1 MVLYNLET
9 MRPDGTFITNR
20 LVVYKIDSSTFEQY
34 ISPYANKCTLYPSDK
49 GYDYEQGTVTSDVFI
64 TEDIVKVDWDNDY
77 ADFSG
82 SCNIEIPYNLD
93 CFEYLHRGAYT
104 ELYVN
109 RFPYG
114 TDVKYLRQLDAEN
127 YQKNNELSK
136 KDAEEFNKQNK
147 ENIGRTELFH
157 PLYNFYIE
165 QSFKG
170 FITDITYDELTI
182 KLTLQNYGALLEEKA
197 SMSFTDNY
205 RSNILYEVIHTAGL
219 IPNMDLDGL
228 PDEVI
233 SWSSS
238 PQSNNDTGNDGNAI
252 TGDDCT
258 PTQTM
263 SCLNGCS
270 SSNKYGSGHNFDDCY
285 TKGYAVADTEYYKW
299 ARQFSSGEEMLRNLR
314 KIWSYHHPLYY
325 NNRTCPQALFNTTHF
340 SSNCYDAARM
350 VKVLC
355 DSIGYPC
362 VVVTGNAYGYGHGWN
377 VIKKDG
383 QWLSFDLCF
392 GIHANASSSTN
403 MSMIF

>member
-1 MVLYNLET
+1 
-9 MRPDGTFITNR
+9 MRPDGTVINNR
-20 LVVYKIDSSTFEQY
+20 LVVYKIDTSTYEQY
-34 ISPYANKCTLYPSDK
+34 ISPYADKCTLYPSDK
-49 GYDYEQGTVTSDVFI
+49 GYEYEQGTVTNDTFI
-64 TEDIVKVDWDNDY
+64 TEDIMKIDWDNDY
-77 ADFSG
+77 TDFSG
-82 SCNIEIPYNLD
+82 SCNIEIPYKPD
-93 CFEYLHRGAYT
+93 CLEYLHRGAYT

-109 RFPYG
+109 RFPYD
-114 TDVKYLRQLDAEN
+114 TDIEYLRQLDKQNYEEN
-127 YQKNNELSK
+127 NKLSK
-136 KDAEEFNKQNK
+136 EDSENFNK
-147 ENIGRTELFH
+147 ENKTDMGRNEVFH
-157 PLYNFYIE
+157 PLYSFFIE

-238 PQSNNDTGNDGNAI
+238 PQANNDTGTGNAI

-258 PTQTM
+258 DTISMACQT
-263 SCLNGCS
+263 GCS
-270 SSNKYGSGHNFDDCY
+270 SSNNYGSGGNYDSCAN
-285 TKGYAVADTEYYKW
+285 KGYAVQDTEYYKW

-314 KIWSYHHPLYY
+314 KIWSYNNYW

-340 SSNCYDAARM
+340 QSNCFDACRM

-362 VVVTGNAYGYGHGWN
+362 VVVTGTAYGGGHGWN
-377 VIKKDG
+377 VVKKDG
-383 QWLSFDLCF
+383 QWLTFDLCY
-392 GIHANASSSTN
+392 GAKANASSSTN